1 MLLLYA
7 ILMKLFIQKENMFIE
22 NVKDVKEI
30 EDYRKRLIYSLHYV
44 SVILV
49 KYIDDLRPLQD
60 CNVVNVNDSEC
71 TQMSF

>member
-7 ILMKLFIQKENMFIE
+7 ILMTLFIQKENMIIE
-22 NVKDVKEI
+22 NVKEVKEI

>member
-1 MLLLYA
+1 M
-7 ILMKLFIQKENMFIE
+7 IIE
-22 NVKDVKEI
+22 NVKEVKEI